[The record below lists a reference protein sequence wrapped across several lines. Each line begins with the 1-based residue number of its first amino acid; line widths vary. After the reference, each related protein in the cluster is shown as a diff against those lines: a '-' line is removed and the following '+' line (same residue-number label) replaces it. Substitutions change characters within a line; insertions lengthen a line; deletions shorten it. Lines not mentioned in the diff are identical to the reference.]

1 MNLRGFLMR
10 HPRPATIRVQLLDG
24 TDRTVTVDPK
34 IPWVQ
39 LAAYVADLE
48 PESIECLD
56 PEGTVLRGTHYEHLD
71 DSSDDDDG
79 LLPAPMAATTARVQL
94 PEDPEGKR
102 LVLFAQLLADAYRHT
117 TDVAFDKMIGLFEQ
131 VNKRYEHT
139 EKVVDRLYRTVE
151 RLTEQRIAAAQKEE
165 DEFGLSEL
173 VGAFQGGQA
182 QHLESQTSHH
192 PRSPAP
198 APRREPPPPGS
209 YPNGKAPHA

>member
-10 HPRPATIRVQLLDG
+10 HPRPASIRVQRLDG

-56 PEGTVLRGTHYEHLD
+56 TDGTVLRGTHYEHLD
-71 DSSDDDDG
+71 DSTDEDS
-79 LLPAPMAATTARVQL
+79 LEPVSHVPVTARISA
-94 PEDPEGKR
+94 PEDAESKR

-151 RLTEQRIAAAQKEE
+151 RLTEARLAAAEKGE

-182 QHLESQTSHH
+182 QHVEAAASHQR
-192 PRSPAP
+192 PPA

-209 YPNGKAPHA
+209 YPNGKAHA